1 MKAKPVLPETFFEA
15 RLKLHCAVLYIWRR
29 CGADGQT
36 STEKMLAQA
45 RIGDAFNNLRTP
57 LSYGGVETDEDD
69 VETSLDFLSCQ
80 ETITKTITILFLIIL
95 SLEELSIFM
104 LKK

>member
-1 MKAKPVLPETFFEA
+1 M
-15 RLKLHCAVLYIWRR
+15 WRR

-36 STEKMLAQA
+36 SIEKMLAQA

-69 VETSLDFLSCQ
+69 VETSLDFLPCQ
-80 ETITKTITILFLIIL
+80 ETITILFLIIL

>member
-1 MKAKPVLPETFFEA
+1 MKAKPVLPEA
-15 RLKLHCAVLYIWRR
+15 RLKLNFSVLYMWRR

-45 RIGDAFNNLRTP
+45 RIGDTFNNVRTP

-69 VETSLDFLSCQ
+69 VETSLDFLPCQ
-80 ETITKTITILFLIIL
+80 ETITILFLIIF